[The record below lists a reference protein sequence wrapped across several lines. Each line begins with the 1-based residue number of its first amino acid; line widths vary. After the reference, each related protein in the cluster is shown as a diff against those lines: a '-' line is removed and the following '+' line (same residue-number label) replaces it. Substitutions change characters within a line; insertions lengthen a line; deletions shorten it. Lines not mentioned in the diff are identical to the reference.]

1 MFAVKRELK
10 LNKVETSLL
19 RGNAGFK
26 RFVYNFGLE
35 LLTAS
40 WKFADIKA
48 SDNRRLDAIKQILT
62 LMMDEPQ
69 YQWMRKYPSTVYQSA
84 FRDLKDAIKRW
95 RQGLSGFP
103 NKKSKKKGDSFTV
116 YKTSGIYPVIGEP
129 ALPFTNRVVIN
140 PGKKIK
146 LPGLKEYR
154 LKEAIPFI
162 CSSQTFTVSRTADK
176 WFVSF
181 TLDAEKLPPIIHPV
195 QKIAL
200 DLGVKCLATCD
211 DGSKYEMPLTT
222 KIAKTKLSKLQ
233 WQNRNKILGNRKL
246 GIKASNN
253 AVKYYRKIARQQAR
267 IANIRRDT
275 TQKMT
280 TDLSR
285 RAYIIRIEDLNV
297 KGMLSNHKLAAAV
310 SNNCFYE
317 IRRQLIY
324 KQSHYGTRVEL
335 VDRWYPSSKMCS
347 ECSHIQ
353 PMKLSDRVFQCQN
366 PACEYVEDRDQNA
379 AVNLLNA
386 PEDKIRLA

>member
-154 LKEAIPFI
+154 LKEAIPFL

-200 DLGVKCLATCD
+200 DLGVKCLATCN

-246 GIKASNN
+246 AINPSNN
-253 AVKYYRKIARQQAR
+253 AVKYYREIARQQAR

-285 RAYIIRIEDLNV
+285 KAYIIRIEDLNV

-347 ECSHIQ
+347 ECGHIQ
-353 PMKLSDRVFQCQN
+353 PMKLSDRIFQCQN
-366 PACEYVEDRDQNA
+366 PVCEYVEDRDQNA